1 MTIHCFLIFRLMRLS
16 DYILYKVITRKLPN
30 PLSAE
35 VLGKKPS
42 VVMKLDIEGSE
53 LEVLTDLLVTGSLQH
68 IDLLNVEYHPAS
80 FNDNVR

>member
-1 MTIHCFLIFRLMRLS
+1 MSFRLLRLS
-16 DYILYKVITRKLPN
+16 DYILKKVITRKLPDD
-30 PLSAE
+30 LDDK
-35 VLGKKPS
+35 VLEKKPS

>member
-1 MTIHCFLIFRLMRLS
+1 MPDDL
-16 DYILYKVITRKLPN
+16 DDKVL
-30 PLSAE
+30 E
-35 VLGKKPS
+35 KKPS